1 MKKEFKITIILAV
14 CALALAPAVFAQAE
28 ENATNTAVT
37 AEVNV
42 TVDGKE
48 MQRRLPPPQGIGA
61 KIKANLQ
68 INKDERNKRLEER
81 KDIREERRADI
92 KDARIDARED
102 MKAHP
107 EDRKEI
113 KRDMRGEIFKIR
125 LSARIKQFTV
135 SITNLESIATRIGS
149 RITKSKEE
157 GRNVTESE
165 ALLVTAN
172 TKISAAK
179 ANLAT
184 FASLV
189 ATASST
195 GSTTSSSTETSAS
208 SSPIMQA
215 GMAASKSID
224 EARNALKRVLMSLG
238 HALGK
243 KIDFAA
249 TTTTSTASTTTG
261 TTTSN

>member
-1 MKKEFKITIILAV
+1 MLAV
-14 CALALAPAVFAQAE
+14 CALTLAPAVFAQAE
-28 ENATNTAVT
+28 ENTASTTVT

-48 MQRRLPPPQGIGA
+48 MQRRLPPPPGIGA

-81 KDIREERRADI
+81 KDIREEKRADV
-92 KDARIDARED
+92 KDVRMDARADA
-102 MKAHP
+102 KARP

-113 KRDMRGEIFKIR
+113 KRDMRGEILKIR
-125 LSARIKQFTV
+125 LGARIKQFTV
-135 SITNLESIATRIGS
+135 SITNLESIATRIAS

-172 TKISAAK
+172 AKISVAK
-179 ANLAT
+179 VNLAT

-195 GSTTSSSTETSAS
+195 GTTAS
-208 SSPIMQA
+208 SSAEASSPSSPVMQA
-215 GMAASKSID
+215 GIATAKSID
-224 EARNALKRVLMSLG
+224 EARNALKRVLVSLG

-243 KIDFAA
+243 KIDFTA
-249 TTTTSTASTTTG
+249 TTTATTTVTTG